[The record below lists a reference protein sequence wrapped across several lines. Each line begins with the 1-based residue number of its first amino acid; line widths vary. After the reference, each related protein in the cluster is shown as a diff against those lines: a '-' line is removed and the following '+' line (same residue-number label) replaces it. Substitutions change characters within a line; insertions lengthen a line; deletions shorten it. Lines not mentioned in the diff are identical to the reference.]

1 MSRTAPAG
9 REHGVPA
16 GARLVLATRNAGKVR
31 ELRQMLAAAMPE
43 LDVDAA
49 VVDAAAVDA
58 PDVVEDGVTFS
69 ANALKKARAVA
80 AASGLIAVA
89 DDSGLSVDV
98 LGGAPGIFSARWAG
112 RHGDDAANLRLLL
125 DQLADVP
132 AEHRGAGFV
141 CCAALA
147 VPGPVGADGAREI
160 VFETVAEGHLRGT
173 LLTAPVGDGG
183 FGYDP
188 ILQPEG
194 RQVSTAQLSAEEKN
208 AISHRGEAFTA
219 LLPALVEALRAQEAH
234 TT

>member
-1 MSRTAPAG
+1 MSVAAP
-9 REHGVPA
+9 GVPD

-49 VVDAAAVDA
+49 VVDASAVDA

-80 AASGLIAVA
+80 AATGLVAVA
-89 DDSGLSVDV
+89 DDSGLAVDV

-132 AEHRGAGFV
+132 AEHRAAGFV

-147 VPGPVGADGAREI
+147 VPGPAGADGRREI
-160 VFETVAEGHLRGT
+160 VSETVAEGHLRGT
-173 LLTAPVGDGG
+173 LLTEPVGDGG

-188 ILQPEG
+188 ILQPKG
-194 RQVSTAQLSAEEKN
+194 RDVSTAQLSAEEKN
-208 AISHRGEAFTA
+208 AISHRGQAFTA
-219 LLPALVEALRAQEAH
+219 LLPSLVEALRAREAH
-234 TT
+234 TA